1 MDHLIP
7 DVPLEC
13 LQAILKVLI
22 IQTDPLATFREPEEP
37 LDDEP
42 SPPAI
47 GK

>member
-13 LQAILKVLI
+13 LQAILRLLI
-22 IQTDPLATFREPEEP
+22 QAQDPEATFRSPDPVPDEEP
-37 LDDEP
+37 KEP
-42 SPPAI
+42 TL